1 MHSRPYCNRRIILA
15 IQHLFFTASGGSP
28 SLATQFDDL
37 FPGTTGDDGL
47 MVPEVPIPMVAL
59 VATAVSACFPMH
71 VIMLTEITTIYQL
84 FASIYDWRTGT
95 QQAMEF
101 STNAYYG
108 VYQAHVSTLQL
119 IQDQRVKAFHTMIPD
134 IYSQVR

>member
-1 MHSRPYCNRRIILA
+1 MHSQPYHNHQIILT

-28 SLATQFDDL
+28 SLAMQFDDL
-37 FPGTTGDDGL
+37 FLGTTGDDGL
-47 MVPEVPIPMVAL
+47 MVPEVPILMVAL

-71 VIMLTEITTIYQL
+71 VIMLTEITTICQL
-84 FASIYDWRTGT
+84 FASIYDWHTGT
-95 QQAMEF
+95 QQALEF
-101 STNAYYG
+101 LKNAYYG

-119 IQDQRVKAFHTMIPD
+119 IQDQWVKAFHTMMSD